1 MSKSAW
7 DEMAK
12 CSNLLGR
19 RAVYNRC
26 LLALVL
32 VGATASLGYAQDHKA
47 RPEPSGLVARWNL
60 HLGPSH
66 DVVEE
71 LSGTKA
77 RITGT
82 VYPGAGPVGN
92 ALQFDG
98 YTGALRSQGLKVL
111 AHPNNITIVC
121 WLQLDAYPWNELP
134 ILDQATTEQG
144 QHSNFFFGL
153 DAEGHLL
160 ARVGSETRR
169 ISVVSTGVL
178 PLRTWTLVTFAIDR
192 EDRISFTIAGR
203 PSTSQGIPELVGTP
217 ATSTDDLLI
226 GHVRRPLLPGPAT
239 MIHPQ
244 FPIEYS
250 LQGSFAGLA
259 VYSRMLLSNDIK
271 ALLAQADKRFLAPTP
286 WPKFPRG
293 VSDRQTFGAFYTTLH
308 FDPVW
313 DRSRRVAPDSDVVVR
328 FGDAPI
334 QLVFW
339 QGNNYVPAWVTE
351 NNRWYTD
358 EFMEIYGH
366 PRCPDGEDCEPMSD
380 KQVRYS
386 HVRILESTPA
396 RAVVHWR
403 YALSEVEKYGI
414 ADSATPTDWGDWAD
428 EYWTIYPDGVA
439 VRRSVLWSTA
449 TERDKAEFQESI
461 VLIPPGETP
470 EDNLN
475 FDALTFANLKGA
487 ASTYSWKPKLE
498 KGLALPRGPEGFP
511 EPKDAVIQWVNL
523 KSDWKPFEVAWGA
536 PVTFDAYNGEKSI
549 SSFEWWNHWPVAQ
562 IASSGRP
569 ALAADRPGHTSVSH
583 IYWPI
588 YEQDEQRVSKILLT
602 GLTRASAT
610 ELVPVA
616 ISWRNPARLDLSNG
630 VEVPY
635 DAAQRAY
642 VLPSSNSRP
651 LRLILH
657 ASAANPAVHP
667 AFVVPGWQ
675 GPAELKIVSGA
686 DPSVKADLG
695 YLDGLSESRL
705 VVYLP
710 ITATGDVVLELRPK

>member
-1 MSKSAW
+1 
-7 DEMAK
+7 
-12 CSNLLGR
+12 
-19 RAVYNRC
+19 
-26 LLALVL
+26 
-32 VGATASLGYAQDHKA
+32 
-47 RPEPSGLVARWNL
+47 
-60 HLGPSH
+60 LGPSH

-77 RITGT
+77 SITGT
-82 VYPGAGPVGN
+82 VYPVAGPVGN

-98 YTGALRSQGLKVL
+98 YTGSLRSQGLKVL
-111 AHPNNITIVC
+111 AHPSNITIVC
-121 WLQLDAYPWNELP
+121 WLQLDAYPWSELP
-134 ILDQATTEQG
+134 ILDQATTERG

-169 ISVVSTGVL
+169 ISVVSTGAL
-178 PLRTWTLVTFAIDR
+178 PLRTWTMVTFAIDR
-192 EDRISFTIAGR
+192 EDRISFTIAGQ

-226 GHVRRPLLPGPAT
+226 GHVRRPLLPGPAA

-308 FDPVW
+308 FDPIW

-449 TERDKAEFQESI
+449 VERDKAEFQESI

-475 FDALTFANLKGA
+475 FDALTFVNLKGT
-487 ASTYSWKPKLE
+487 ASTYSWKAKLE

-523 KSDWKPFEVAWGA
+523 KSDWKPFEVAWGS

-630 VEVPY
+630 AEVPY